1 VRAPIVAALAL
12 TLMSGTASAGPD
24 LNAPF
29 PRLKRGEKLCMES
42 IAPRDLFYRLCREC
56 EVRTSACTGDLR
68 DRMRRS
74 PYHPSGRCYWIR
86 SNGRIPISVC
96 SLARRKGSERAQAGY
111 SRDERGR

>member
-1 VRAPIVAALAL
+1 MRAPIVAALAV

-42 IAPRDLFYRLCREC
+42 IAPRDLFYRLCLEC

-74 PYHPSGRCYWIR
+74 PYHPSGRCYGHYER
-86 SNGRIPISVC
+86 YNGC
-96 SLARRKGSERAQAGY
+96 KAGARRAAGFPI
-111 SRDERGR
+111 DTPTGD